1 MHSAALTAL
10 FYDDTHNHALCQ
22 TLAPRLEIALLATWA
37 QVCKAFRSWPV
48 DNGTE
53 CFLGITHF
61 WPDFPNDDDELP
73 TGTLDPWAP
82 HFQLNGQPAMT
93 KKNCIILR
101 PQIYSVV
108 SEHHDGKRTVMAVP
122 WGDNVK
128 EDCARVDAWLLD
140 AVTGEEVE
148 CLGADNLFREIKPPK
163 GVPSPYYHLHKPSF
177 RIKKTLSSHYAPP
190 KMFKLK
196 VVASIKLKGVL
207 WWASYEYT
215 SDRFYVV
222 ASQPVWGSS
231 AYRKRR
237 DEPYKRSRYGL

>member
-1 MHSAALTAL
+1 MHNAALTAL

-22 TLAPRLEIALLATWA
+22 TLAPRLDIEVLATWA
-37 QVCKAFRSWPV
+37 QVCRAFRSWPV
-48 DNGTE
+48 DNGTV
-53 CFLGITHF
+53 CFLGVTPF
-61 WPDFPNDDDELP
+61 WRDNPNDDDELP
-73 TGTLDPWAP
+73 TGTLHPWQP

-93 KKNCIILR
+93 KKNCVILR

-108 SEHHDGKRTVMAVP
+108 SEHHDGKRTLMTVP
-122 WGDNVK
+122 WGDRVK
-128 EDCARVDAWLLD
+128 EDCARIDAWLLD

-148 CLGADNLFREIKPPK
+148 YLGDGHLFRECRPPK
-163 GVPSPYYHLHKPSF
+163 GVPRPYYRFNKPSF

-196 VVASIKLKGVL
+196 VVASIQLEGVL
-207 WWASYEYT
+207 WWANYTYT

-222 ASQPVWGSS
+222 ASQPVWGST